1 VVVRLKSG
9 HCDPSEVKNIVYNL
23 LHLAFSKPVV
33 IYYTVVYELNHPIK
47 DDLRQRIFP
56 NY

>member
-1 VVVRLKSG
+1 
-9 HCDPSEVKNIVYNL
+9 
-23 LHLAFSKPVV
+23 V